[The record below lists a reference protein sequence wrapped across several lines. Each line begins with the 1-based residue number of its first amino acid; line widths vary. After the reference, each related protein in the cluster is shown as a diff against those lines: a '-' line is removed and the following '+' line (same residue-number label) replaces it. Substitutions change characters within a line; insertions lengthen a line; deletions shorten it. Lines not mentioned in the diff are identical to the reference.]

1 MIMQTAVKLYSLG
14 YSDIKTYMV
23 AALFIAGNIVLP
35 QLCHLI
41 PQGGMILL
49 PIYFFTLIAAYKFGW
64 KAGLLTAVLS
74 PVVNSLC
81 FGMPALALL
90 PVILVKSSLL
100 AVFAA
105 LAASRFQKV
114 SLLLL
119 AAVVVA
125 YQLVGGVAEWAIT
138 GSLDVALQ
146 DFRLGE
152 VIQSKIYEIRGQRV
166 MLDRDLAEMY
176 GVETRVLNQ
185 AVKRNI
191 ERFPEDFMFQL
202 TDEEVRN
209 WKSQFV
215 MSNSIKMGLRK
226 NPYAFTELGVA
237 MLSSVLNSKIAIQVN
252 MGIMRA
258 FVALR
263 QLVAANPVVKFTE
276 LQNEITELKG
286 YIEEMFADQNDINE
300 DTRMQLELINQTLA
314 ELQTQDTRNDRPRR
328 RIGFVPPGE

>member
-1 MIMQTAVKLYSLG
+1 MQTAVKLYSLG

-119 AAVVVA
+119 AVVVVA

-138 GSLDVALQ
+138 GSLYAALQ
-146 DFRLGE
+146 DFRLG
-152 VIQSKIYEIRGQRV
+152 YPG
-166 MLDRDLAEMY
+166 MLLQIAGGY
-176 GVETRVLNQ
+176 AVL
-185 AVKRNI
+185 RY
-191 ERFPEDFMFQL
+191 L
-202 TDEEVRN
+202 
-209 WKSQFV
+209 
-215 MSNSIKMGLRK
+215 
-226 NPYAFTELGVA
+226 
-237 MLSSVLNSKIAIQVN
+237 
-252 MGIMRA
+252 
-258 FVALR
+258 
-263 QLVAANPVVKFTE
+263 
-276 LQNEITELKG
+276 LKK
-286 YIEEMFADQNDINE
+286 
-300 DTRMQLELINQTLA
+300 
-314 ELQTQDTRNDRPRR
+314 
-328 RIGFVPPGE
+328 

>member
-1 MIMQTAVKLYSLG
+1 MQTAVKLYSLG
-14 YSDIKTYMV
+14 YSNIKTYMV

-119 AAVVVA
+119 AVVVVA

-138 GSLDVALQ
+138 GSLDAALQ
-146 DFRLGE
+146 DFRLG
-152 VIQSKIYEIRGQRV
+152 YPG
-166 MLDRDLAEMY
+166 MLLQIAGGY
-176 GVETRVLNQ
+176 AVL
-185 AVKRNI
+185 RY
-191 ERFPEDFMFQL
+191 L
-202 TDEEVRN
+202 
-209 WKSQFV
+209 
-215 MSNSIKMGLRK
+215 
-226 NPYAFTELGVA
+226 
-237 MLSSVLNSKIAIQVN
+237 
-252 MGIMRA
+252 
-258 FVALR
+258 
-263 QLVAANPVVKFTE
+263 
-276 LQNEITELKG
+276 LKK
-286 YIEEMFADQNDINE
+286 
-300 DTRMQLELINQTLA
+300 
-314 ELQTQDTRNDRPRR
+314 
-328 RIGFVPPGE
+328 

>member
-1 MIMQTAVKLYSLG
+1 MQTAVKLYSLG

-119 AAVVVA
+119 AVVVVA

-138 GSLDVALQ
+138 GSLDAALQ
-146 DFRLGE
+146 DFRLG
-152 VIQSKIYEIRGQRV
+152 YPG
-166 MLDRDLAEMY
+166 MLLQIAGGY
-176 GVETRVLNQ
+176 
-185 AVKRNI
+185 AVFRY
-191 ERFPEDFMFQL
+191 L
-202 TDEEVRN
+202 
-209 WKSQFV
+209 
-215 MSNSIKMGLRK
+215 
-226 NPYAFTELGVA
+226 
-237 MLSSVLNSKIAIQVN
+237 
-252 MGIMRA
+252 
-258 FVALR
+258 
-263 QLVAANPVVKFTE
+263 
-276 LQNEITELKG
+276 LKK
-286 YIEEMFADQNDINE
+286 
-300 DTRMQLELINQTLA
+300 
-314 ELQTQDTRNDRPRR
+314 
-328 RIGFVPPGE
+328 

>member
-1 MIMQTAVKLYSLG
+1 MQTAVKLYSLG

-49 PIYFFTLIAAYKFGW
+49 PIYFFALIAAYKFGW

-74 PVVNSLC
+74 PVVNNLC

-119 AAVVVA
+119 AVVVVA

-138 GSLDVALQ
+138 GSLDAALQ
-146 DFRLGE
+146 DFRLG
-152 VIQSKIYEIRGQRV
+152 YPG
-166 MLDRDLAEMY
+166 MLLQIAGGY
-176 GVETRVLNQ
+176 AVL
-185 AVKRNI
+185 RY
-191 ERFPEDFMFQL
+191 L
-202 TDEEVRN
+202 
-209 WKSQFV
+209 
-215 MSNSIKMGLRK
+215 
-226 NPYAFTELGVA
+226 
-237 MLSSVLNSKIAIQVN
+237 
-252 MGIMRA
+252 
-258 FVALR
+258 
-263 QLVAANPVVKFTE
+263 
-276 LQNEITELKG
+276 LKK
-286 YIEEMFADQNDINE
+286 
-300 DTRMQLELINQTLA
+300 
-314 ELQTQDTRNDRPRR
+314 
-328 RIGFVPPGE
+328 

>member
-1 MIMQTAVKLYSLG
+1 MQTAVKLYSLG

-64 KAGLLTAVLS
+64 KAGLLTAELS

-119 AAVVVA
+119 AVVVVA

-138 GSLDVALQ
+138 GSLDAALQ
-146 DFRLGE
+146 DFRLG
-152 VIQSKIYEIRGQRV
+152 YPG
-166 MLDRDLAEMY
+166 MLLQIAGGY
-176 GVETRVLNQ
+176 AVL
-185 AVKRNI
+185 RY
-191 ERFPEDFMFQL
+191 L
-202 TDEEVRN
+202 
-209 WKSQFV
+209 
-215 MSNSIKMGLRK
+215 
-226 NPYAFTELGVA
+226 
-237 MLSSVLNSKIAIQVN
+237 
-252 MGIMRA
+252 
-258 FVALR
+258 
-263 QLVAANPVVKFTE
+263 
-276 LQNEITELKG
+276 LKK
-286 YIEEMFADQNDINE
+286 
-300 DTRMQLELINQTLA
+300 
-314 ELQTQDTRNDRPRR
+314 
-328 RIGFVPPGE
+328 